1 MAPGLL
7 AALVVMI
14 LTLLGIGTRYYVF
27 GDLNV
32 IHGLLS
38 LFFSAN
44 LLVCYWEMCLF
55 LKRDYIEERT
65 EYWRTRQRETD
76 RTPAVE
82 FLLTRVP
89 LRRIFSPTVW
99 ADVWATYSLVDGSFA
114 DRRTWGFNV
123 DVANGFFTPLPTLV
137 LYAAITLNFMPAV
150 VAGMLG
156 LILSWQWA
164 YATSVY
170 WVSFFMAGRQR
181 LLTRTELLAY
191 VGALNAPW
199 VVFGLLGMYVSA
211 RLILDGDYRVLG
223 F

>member
-1 MAPGLL
+1 MAPGLF
-7 AALVVMI
+7 AALAIVLLAM
-14 LTLLGIGTRYYVF
+14 LGIGTRYYVF
-27 GDLNV
+27 GDLNA
-32 IHGLLS
+32 IHSLLS

-44 LLVCYWEMCLF
+44 LVICYWEICLF

-65 EYWRTRQRETD
+65 EYWRARQRETG

-89 LRRIFSPTVW
+89 MTRIFSPSVW
-99 ADVWATYSLVDGSFA
+99 ADVWATYSQIDGSFS

-137 LYAAITLNFMPAV
+137 LYAAITYDFMPAV
-150 VAGMLG
+150 LAGMLG
-156 LILSWQWA
+156 LVLSWQWA

-170 WVSFFMAGRQR
+170 GVSFFMAGRQR
-181 LLTRTELLAY
+181 LITRTELYTY

-199 VVFGLLGMYVSA
+199 VLFGLLGMYVSA

-223 F
+223 Y

>member
-1 MAPGLL
+1 MAPGLF
-7 AALVVMI
+7 AALAVML
-14 LTLLGIGTRYYVF
+14 LTLLGIGSRYDVV

-32 IHGLLS
+32 VHSLLS
-38 LFFSAN
+38 LFFSTN
-44 LLVCYWEMCLF
+44 LVVSYWEICLF

-65 EYWRTRQRETD
+65 EYWRQRQRETGK
-76 RTPAVE
+76 TPAVE
-82 FLLTRVP
+82 FLTTRVP
-89 LRRIFSPTVW
+89 IKRILTPTVW
-99 ADVWATYSLVDGSFA
+99 ADVWATYSQIDASFS

-137 LYAAITLNFMPAV
+137 LYAALTLNFMPAILT
-150 VAGMLG
+150 GMLG

-181 LLTRTELLAY
+181 LITRTELFVY

-199 VVFGLLGMYVSA
+199 VFFGLLGMYVST
-211 RLILDGDYRVLG
+211 RLILDGDFRVLG

>member
-1 MAPGLL
+1 MAPGLF

-14 LTLLGIGTRYYVF
+14 LTLFGIGTRYYVF

-65 EYWRTRQRETD
+65 EYWRTRQRETG

-89 LRRIFSPTVW
+89 LRRIFSPRVW
-99 ADVWATYSLVDGSFA
+99 SDVWATYLPG
-114 DRRTWGFNV
+114 RRVVLGPPLM
-123 DVANGFFTPLPTLV
+123 GIQRRCRQRFFTPLPTLV
-137 LYAAITLNFMPAV
+137 LYAALTLNFLPAV
-150 VAGMLG
+150 VTGMLG

-181 LLTRTELLAY
+181 LITRTELFAY

-211 RLILDGDYRVLG
+211 RLILDGDCRVLG

>member
-1 MAPGLL
+1 MAPGLF
-7 AALVVMI
+7 AALAVVLLAM
-14 LTLLGIGTRYYVF
+14 LGIGTRYYVF

-32 IHGLLS
+32 IHSLLS

-44 LLVCYWEMCLF
+44 LLVCYWEICLF

-65 EYWRTRQRETD
+65 EYWRARQRETG

-89 LRRIFSPTVW
+89 LRRILAPTVW
-99 ADVWATYSLVDGSFA
+99 ADVWATYSQIDGSFS

-137 LYAAITLNFMPAV
+137 LYTALTLNIMPAV
-150 VAGMLG
+150 LAGMLG
-156 LILSWQWA
+156 LVLSWQWA

-170 WVSFFMAGRQR
+170 GVSFFMAGRHR
-181 LLTRTELLAY
+181 LITRTELLGY
-191 VGALNAPW
+191 VGVLNAPW
-199 VVFGLLGMYVSA
+199 VLFGLLGMYVSA

-223 F
+223 Y